1 MYLEAYLV
9 SIFVDIL
16 SKVGMRTLNRSSSNN
31 DQENKTSRI
40 NNNADNGTFDNVL
53 DDMKLV
59 DEKCGEKVEKNGSN
73 GIFEG
78 EMDKLQ
84 FIDDQCLD
92 NGYISTSL

>member
-1 MYLEAYLV
+1 M

-40 NNNADNGTFDNVL
+40 NNNGTFDNVL
-53 DDMKLV
+53 DDLKLV
-59 DEKCGEKVEKNGSN
+59 DEKCVENGEKNGSN
-73 GIFEG
+73 GIFEE

-84 FIDDQCLD
+84 FIDDQCID
-92 NGYISTSL
+92 NGCISTSL